1 MWRWGFYILTA
12 LAYGGIRDLVFYLMD
27 SNCEGL
33 CGILASAFIFI
44 IVVFGLCNWIHKKLF
59 AGKHIFD

>member
-1 MWRWGFYILTA
+1 MWRWVFYIVVA

-27 SNCEGL
+27 SPCEGW

-44 IVVFGLCNWIHKKLF
+44 IVVFGLFNWIHKQLF
-59 AGKHIFD
+59 AGKHIFG